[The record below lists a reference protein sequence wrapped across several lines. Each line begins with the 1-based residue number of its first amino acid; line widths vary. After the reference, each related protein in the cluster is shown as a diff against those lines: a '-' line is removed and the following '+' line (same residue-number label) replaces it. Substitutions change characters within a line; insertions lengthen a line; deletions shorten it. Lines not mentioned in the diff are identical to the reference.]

1 MRCYYGIV
9 PSHFVVVFVN
19 LIMLIAYRDNG
30 NIYST
35 GTTSSSF
42 SSKNYECV
50 GNETSIHDCPN
61 NEKKC
66 TSSTRFLLRT
76 ELSCKSKTY

>member
-1 MRCYYGIV
+1 MDI

-61 NEKKC
+61 NEKKNVLPPRG
-66 TSSTRFLLRT
+66 SFQGPNSVVKVRHI
-76 ELSCKSKTY
+76 K